1 MRQHVDHNAE
11 LQSLSRLWWLEP
23 AWLFG
28 LVVGGTFLVAACQSD
43 ASFRLYGTPK
53 FIAAK
58 HIALAAG
65 SIFVFAI
72 GCAVAVRTGQVPKS
86 TPRRANAIVRL
97 MFWTTFVLTI
107 VGYAAWLLVSIKNG
121 LSVGM
126 LREFISTDDPEVWE
140 TMNKE
145 VFTSWKG
152 VTTMTQFAVAALPLG
167 LWLAMSGS
175 RRALAATG
183 VLMAL
188 AAVRAVVLS
197 ERLALIELVV
207 PAAVI
212 GLRTLVLGRPL
223 ARVQRLMLQAAPVL
237 AVTVLLVLFGASE
250 YLRSWRYYRH
260 EFDSFSSFI
269 VWRISGYYTT
279 AHNNGALALET
290 QAPYP
295 VPYSTLRAVWLFPG
309 LSKTPLSYAS
319 YTGIDPAE
327 RYGEMLER
335 FATPELNNEGGLF
348 QPALDYGPAGY
359 LLFWLGCGFVSGR
372 LYRHYLV
379 GTLAGLT
386 LYPLIVIAVMET
398 PRFLYLCY
406 TRSFPGLVALA
417 AVLWLVHQRSSNRRM
432 APRAAI
438 ERTRYA

>member
-1 MRQHVDHNAE
+1 MRQHVDHNAD

-23 AWLFG
+23 AWLFA
-28 LVVGGTFLVAACQSD
+28 LVVGGTFLVAAGQSD

-58 HIALAAG
+58 HVALAAAA
-65 SIFVFAI
+65 IFVFAI
-72 GCAVAVRTGQVPKS
+72 GCAVALRTGQVPKP
-86 TPRRANAIVRL
+86 TPRRANTIARF
-97 MFWTTFVLTI
+97 MFWITFGLTI
-107 VGYAAWLLVSIKNG
+107 LGYIAWLLVSIKNG

-126 LREFISTDDPEVWE
+126 LREFLSTDDPEVWE
-140 TMNKE
+140 TMCKE

-167 LWLAMSGS
+167 LWLAMSGN
-175 RRALAATG
+175 RRALGATG
-183 VLMAL
+183 LLMAL

-223 ARVQRLMLQAAPVL
+223 ARAQRLMLQAAPVL
-237 AVTVLLVLFGASE
+237 AVSILLLFFGASE

-279 AHNNGALALET
+279 AHNNGAMALET
-290 QAPYP
+290 QEPYP
-295 VPYSTLRAVWLFPG
+295 LPYATLRSIWMIPG
-309 LSKTPLSYAS
+309 LNKTPLGYAS
-319 YTGIDPAE
+319 FTGFDPAE
-327 RYGEMLER
+327 RYTEMLER
-335 FATPELNNEGGLF
+335 FGTPELNNEGGLF
-348 QPALDYGPAGY
+348 QPALDFGTAGY
-359 LLFWLGCGFVSGR
+359 LLFWLGCGFVAGR

-417 AVLWLVHQRSSNRRM
+417 VVLWLVRRRGPQRARLDS
-432 APRAAI
+432 AI
-438 ERTRYA
+438 PLGSRYA